1 MNNLIDAL
9 LKAQNEIDHAVKD
22 GTTHFGGYPTL
33 EAVINTVKPPLNKY
47 GIYFLQKTHP
57 SETGA
62 TVETIFYG
70 HGSEL
75 SAGLFS
81 LPATKNNAQQFGS
94 ALTYCRRYSL
104 ATACGIGAKDDDGQE
119 STNAS
124 NDIVEDDKPENHVAD
139 MLKDLEDEQPKRKSE
154 SDKIYQ
160 RHLETFQITDDKE
173 VQAELTS
180 AYVKW
185 VEDKKAAK
193 AKKDEDIL

>member
-33 EAVINTVKPPLNKY
+33 EAVINTVKPALNRIGVY
-47 GIYFLQKTHP
+47 YQQKTVA
-57 SETGA
+57 SERGVV
-62 TVETIFYG
+62 VETVFYG
-70 HGSEL
+70 HGAEL
-75 SAGLFS
+75 NAGQLMV
-81 LPATKNNAQQFGS
+81 PATKNNAQQFGS
-94 ALTYCRRYSL
+94 ALTYARRYAL
-104 ATACGIGAKDDDGQE
+104 ATACGIGARDDDGQE
-119 STNAS
+119 STAAS
-124 NDIVEDDKPENHVAD
+124 SNIVEDDKPENHVAD

-180 AYVKW
+180 AYAKW
-185 VEDKKAAK
+185 VDDKKAAK

>member
-33 EAVINTVKPPLNKY
+33 EAVINTVKPPLNRNGVY
-47 GIYFLQKTHP
+47 YQQKTVA
-57 SETGA
+57 SERGVV
-62 TVETIFYG
+62 VETVFYG
-70 HGSEL
+70 HGAEL
-75 SAGLFS
+75 NAGQLMV
-81 LPATKNNAQQFGS
+81 PATKNNAQQFGS
-94 ALTYCRRYSL
+94 ALTYARRYAL
-104 ATACGIGAKDDDGQE
+104 ATACGIGARDDDGQE
-119 STNAS
+119 STYAS

-139 MLKDLEDEQPKRKSE
+139 MLKDLENEQPKRKSE

-160 RHLETFQITDDKE
+160 RHLETFQITEDVE

-180 AYVKW
+180 AYAKW

>member
-1 MNNLIDAL
+1 MNNLIEAL
-9 LKAQNEIDHAVKD
+9 YKAQQEISHAVKD

-57 SETGA
+57 NNTGV

-70 HGSEL
+70 HGAEL
-75 SAGLFS
+75 SAGPFS
-81 LPATKNNAQQFGS
+81 LPASKNNAQQFGS

-124 NDIVEDDKPENHVAD
+124 NNVVEQVPEDHVQNMKDELNEKAKGRESAKKIYENHHKIATMAEDHELANKLTEVYENWYNA
-139 MLKDLEDEQPKRKSE
+139 KLEEAMNN
-154 SDKIYQ
+154 DKN
-160 RHLETFQITDDKE
+160 
-173 VQAELTS
+173 
-180 AYVKW
+180 
-185 VEDKKAAK
+185 
-193 AKKDEDIL
+193 